1 MGELNRSITPPMLW
15 AMGVG
20 CAFAGLFFGW
30 NLGLAR
36 GGTLGLGLALIVVT
50 VLYLTFTL
58 SYAELACAIPRAGGV
73 MSYADRALGRSW
85 GFWAGMA
92 QNVELIFAPP
102 AIAFAIGD
110 YLHLFVPRL
119 PLLSIAFGAY
129 LLFTWL
135 NIRGAHTAAIVELI
149 VTSIAVL
156 SLIIF
161 CVVALPHLQL
171 EHLTRDALPH
181 GWQGAVA
188 AIPFAVWCF
197 LGIEAIANMAEETV
211 NPQRT
216 LPRVFVAAFLTLAVL
231 AVLTFIGAAGV
242 DGWQTIVFKLD
253 GSVSDSPLPMA
264 LAKVM
269 ATHHPLYQFLFA
281 AGLLGLVGSFHGLIL
296 ASGRSTMEF
305 GRMRHGPAFL
315 AKLDSR
321 HQTPANALKFNC
333 ALGLLALASGHT
345 SDLILLSVFG
355 ALTLY
360 ILAMISLL
368 VLRVKEPSLP
378 RPFLTPCYP
387 FFPWIALV
395 LSLLTFLAILLSH
408 RGLGSL
414 YLALMVV
421 SFLIHRR
428 TAALPSSPPIR

>member
-1 MGELNRSITPPMLW
+1 MAELNRSITPLMLW

-36 GGTLGLGLALIVVT
+36 GGTLGLGLALVV
-50 VLYLTFTL
+50 VSILYLTFTL
-58 SYAELACAIPRAGGV
+58 SYAELSCAIPRAGGV

-85 GFWAGMA
+85 GFGAGMA
-92 QNVELIFAPP
+92 QNVEFIFAPP

-110 YLHLFVPRL
+110 YLHLFAPRL
-119 PLLSIAFGAY
+119 PLLSIAFAAY
-129 LLFTWL
+129 ILFTWL
-135 NIRGAHTAAIVELI
+135 NIRGVKAAAMAELI
-149 VTSIAVL
+149 ITGLAVA

-161 CVVALPHLQL
+161 CFVSLPHLQL
-171 EHLTRDALPH
+171 ENLTRDALPH

-216 LPRVFVAAFLTLAVL
+216 LPKAFIAAFLTLAVL
-231 AVLTFIGAAGV
+231 ALLTFIGATGV

-269 ATHHPLYQFLFA
+269 DAHHPLYQLLYV
-281 AGLLGLVGSFHGLIL
+281 AGLFGLIGSFHGLIL
-296 ASGRSTMEF
+296 ASGRSTLEF
-305 GRMRHGPAFL
+305 GRMRHAPSFL
-315 AKLDSR
+315 ARLDPR
-321 HQTPANALKFNC
+321 HQTPANALKLNC
-333 ALGLLALASGHT
+333 AIGLLALASGRT

-387 FFPWIALV
+387 FFPLIALV
-395 LSLLTFLAILLSH
+395 LSLMTFLAILITHLS
-408 RGLGSL
+408 LGCL
-414 YLALMVV
+414 YLALMGV
-421 SFLIHRR
+421 SFVIHRR
-428 TAALPSSPPIR
+428 KASLAAPL

>member
-1 MGELNRSITPPMLW
+1 MAELNRSITPVMLW

-36 GGTLGLGLALIVVT
+36 GGTLGLGLALVV
-50 VLYLTFTL
+50 VSFLYLTFTL

-73 MSYADRALGRSW
+73 MSYADRALGRGW
-85 GFWAGMA
+85 GFLAGMA

-110 YLHLFVPRL
+110 YLHLFLPRL

-129 LLFTWL
+129 IFFTWL
-135 NIRGAHTAAIVELI
+135 NIRGVNVAAKAELI
-149 VTSIAVL
+149 VTAVAVV
-156 SLIIF
+156 SLIVF
-161 CVVALPHLQL
+161 CAVSLPHLQL
-171 EHLTRDALPH
+171 EHLTRDALPY
-181 GWQGAVA
+181 GWKGAVA

-216 LPRVFVAAFLTLAVL
+216 LPRVFIGAFLTLAVL

-269 ATHHPLYQFLFA
+269 STQHPLYQFLYV
-281 AGLLGLVGSFHGLIL
+281 AGLFGLVGSFHGLIL
-296 ASGRSTMEF
+296 ASGRSTLEF

-315 AKLDSR
+315 GKLDPR
-321 HQTPANALKFNC
+321 HQSPANALKFNC
-333 ALGLLALASGHT
+333 ALGLLALASGRT

-360 ILAMISLL
+360 IFAMISLL

-408 RGLGSL
+408 RTLGCV
-414 YLALMVV
+414 YLALIAV
-421 SFLIHRR
+421 SLLIHRR
-428 TAALPSSPPIR
+428 TAPLTA

>member
-1 MGELNRSITPPMLW
+1 MAELNRSITPLMLW

-36 GGTLGLGLALIVVT
+36 GGTLGLGLALVV
-50 VLYLTFTL
+50 VAILYLTFTL

-85 GFWAGMA
+85 GFGAGMA
-92 QNVELIFAPP
+92 QNIELLFAPP

-110 YLHLFVPRL
+110 YLHLFLPRV
-119 PLLSIAFGAY
+119 PLLAIAFAAY

-135 NIRGAHTAAIVELI
+135 NIRGANAAAKLELI
-149 VTSIAVL
+149 ITAVAVA

-161 CVVALPHLQL
+161 SLVSLPHLQL
-171 EHLTRDALPH
+171 DHLTRNALPH

-188 AIPFAVWCF
+188 AIPFAIWCF
-197 LGIEAIANMAEETV
+197 LGVEAIANMAEETV
-211 NPQRT
+211 NPQST
-216 LPRVFVAAFLTLAVL
+216 LPKAFLSAFLTLAVL
-231 AVLTFIGAAGV
+231 ALLTFVGAAGV

-269 ATHHPLYQFLFA
+269 ETHHPLYQFLFA

-296 ASGRSTMEF
+296 ASGRSTLEF
-305 GRMRHGPAFL
+305 GRMRHGPAGL
-315 AKLDSR
+315 AKLDPR
-321 HQTPANALKFNC
+321 RQTPANALKFNC
-333 ALGLLALASGHT
+333 VIGLLALASGHT

-360 ILAMISLL
+360 AVAMISVL

-395 LSLLTFLAILLSH
+395 LALLCLVSILLSH
-408 RGLGSL
+408 RGLGCI
-414 YLALMVV
+414 YLAIMVV
-421 SFLIHRR
+421 SLLIQQR
-428 TAALPSSPPIR
+428 TTTLSAPL

>member
-1 MGELNRSITPPMLW
+1 MAELNRSITPLMLW

-36 GGTLGLGLALIVVT
+36 GGTLGLGLALVV
-50 VLYLTFTL
+50 VAILYLTFTL

-73 MSYADRALGRSW
+73 MAYADRALGRSW

-92 QNVELIFAPP
+92 QSIELIFAPP

-110 YLHLFVPRL
+110 YLHLFAPRL
-119 PLLSIAFGAY
+119 PLLAIAASAY
-129 LLFTWL
+129 ILFTWL
-135 NIRGAHTAAIVELI
+135 NIRGANMAAKLELMITAL
-149 VTSIAVL
+149 AVA

-161 CVVALPHLQL
+161 SLVSLPHLQL
-171 EHLTRDALPH
+171 EHLTRDAWPH

-188 AIPFAVWCF
+188 AIPFAIWCF
-197 LGIEAIANMAEETV
+197 LGVEAIANLAEETV
-211 NPQRT
+211 NPQTT
-216 LPRVFVAAFLTLAVL
+216 LPKAFLAAFLTLAVL
-231 AVLTFIGAAGV
+231 AVLTFVGAAGV

-269 ATHHPLYQFLFA
+269 ETHHPLYQLLFA

-296 ASGRSTMEF
+296 ASGRSTLEF
-305 GRMRHGPAFL
+305 GRMRHGPAGL
-315 AKLDSR
+315 AKLDPR
-321 HQTPANALKFNC
+321 RQTPANALKFNC
-333 ALGLLALASGHT
+333 AVGLLALGSGHT

-360 ILAMISLL
+360 AVAMISLL
-368 VLRVKEPSLP
+368 VLRTKEPSLP

-387 FFPWIALV
+387 YFPWIALV
-395 LSLLTFLAILLSH
+395 LSLAAFLAILLSH
-408 RGLGSL
+408 RGLGCI
-414 YLALMVV
+414 YLAIMVA
-421 SFLIHRR
+421 SLLIHRR
-428 TAALPSSPPIR
+428 TTTLSAPM

>member
-1 MGELNRSITPPMLW
+1 MAELNRSITPLMLW

-36 GGTLGLGLALIVVT
+36 GGTLGLGLALVV
-50 VLYLTFTL
+50 VAILYLTFTL

-85 GFWAGMA
+85 GFGAGMA
-92 QNVELIFAPP
+92 QNIELMFAPP

-110 YLHLFVPRL
+110 YLHLFAPRI
-119 PLLSIAFGAY
+119 PLLAIAAGAY
-129 LLFTWL
+129 ILFTWL
-135 NIRGAHTAAIVELI
+135 NIRGANTAAKLELV
-149 VTSIAVL
+149 VTAIAVI

-161 CVVALPHLQL
+161 SLVSLPHLQL
-171 EHLTRDALPH
+171 DHLTRDALPH

-188 AIPFAVWCF
+188 AIPFAIWCF
-197 LGIEAIANMAEETV
+197 LGVEAIANMAEETV
-211 NPQRT
+211 NPQST
-216 LPRVFVAAFLTLAVL
+216 LPKAFISAFLTLAVSAL
-231 AVLTFIGAAGV
+231 LTFVGAAGV

-264 LAKVM
+264 LSKVM
-269 ATHHPLYQFLFA
+269 ETHHPLYQFLFA

-296 ASGRSTMEF
+296 ASGRSTLEF
-305 GRMRHGPAFL
+305 GRMRHGPAGL
-315 AKLDSR
+315 AKLDPR
-321 HQTPANALKFNC
+321 RQTPANALKFNC
-333 ALGLLALASGHT
+333 VIGLLALASGHT

-360 ILAMISLL
+360 AVAMISLL

-395 LSLLTFLAILLSH
+395 LSLLLLLSILLSH
-408 RGLGSL
+408 RGLGCI

-421 SFLIHRR
+421 SLLIHQR
-428 TAALPSSPPIR
+428 TSTLTAPL

>member
-1 MGELNRSITPPMLW
+1 MGELKRTISPLMLW

-36 GGTLGLGLALIVVT
+36 GGTLGLALALIMVSI
-50 VLYLTFTL
+50 LYLTFTL
-58 SYAELACAIPRAGGV
+58 SYAELSCAIPRAGGV

-85 GFWAGMA
+85 GFCAGMA

-110 YLHLFVPRL
+110 YLHLYLPKL
-119 PLLSIAFGAY
+119 PLLLIAFGAY
-129 LLFTWL
+129 LVFTWL
-135 NIRGAHTAAIVELI
+135 NIRGVNAAAVAELI
-149 VTSIAVL
+149 VTIVAVA

-161 CVVALPHLQL
+161 CIVSLPHLQL
-171 EHLTRDALPH
+171 AHLTRDALPH

-188 AIPFAVWCF
+188 AIPFAIWCF

-216 LPRVFVAAFLTLAVL
+216 LPRAFIAAFLTLAVL
-231 AVLTFIGAAGV
+231 ATLTFIGAAGV

-269 ATHHPLYQFLFA
+269 SSHHPLYQFLYV
-281 AGLLGLVGSFHGLIL
+281 AGLFGLVSSFHGLIL
-296 ASGRSTMEF
+296 ASGRSTLEF
-305 GRMRHGPAFL
+305 GRMRHGPEFL
-315 AKLDSR
+315 AKLDR
-321 HQTPANALKFNC
+321 RRQTPANALKFNC
-333 ALGLLALASGHT
+333 ALGLLALASGRT

-360 ILAMISLL
+360 IFAMISLL
-368 VLRVKEPSLP
+368 VLREKEPSLP

-395 LSLLTFLAILLSH
+395 LSLMTFLAILVSHLTLGCLYMGLMALS
-408 RGLGSL
+408 
-414 YLALMVV
+414 LM
-421 SFLIHRR
+421 IHRR
-428 TAALPSSPPIR
+428 TESMA

>member
-1 MGELNRSITPPMLW
+1 MGELNRTMSPLMLW

-36 GGTLGLGLALIVVT
+36 GGTLGLALALVMVSI
-50 VLYLTFTL
+50 LYLTFTL
-58 SYAELACAIPRAGGV
+58 SYAELSCAIPRAGGV

-85 GFWAGMA
+85 GFCAGMA

-110 YLHLFVPRL
+110 YLHLFL
-119 PLLSIAFGAY
+119 PKLPILSIAFGAY
-129 LLFTWL
+129 LIFTWL
-135 NIRGAHTAAIVELI
+135 NIRGVNAAALAELI
-149 VTSIAVL
+149 VTIIAVA
-156 SLIIF
+156 SLIVF
-161 CVVALPHLQL
+161 CAVSLPHLQL
-171 EHLTRDALPH
+171 AHLTRDALPH

-188 AIPFAVWCF
+188 AIPFAIWCF
-197 LGIEAIANMAEETV
+197 LGIEAIANMAEEAV

-216 LPRVFVAAFLTLAVL
+216 LPRAFIAAFLTLAVL
-231 AVLTFIGAAGV
+231 ATLTFIGAAGV

-269 ATHHPLYQFLFA
+269 STHHPLYQFLYV
-281 AGLLGLVGSFHGLIL
+281 AGLFGLVSSFHGLIL
-296 ASGRSTMEF
+296 ASGRSTLEF
-305 GRMRHGPAFL
+305 GRMRHGPVFL
-315 AKLDSR
+315 AKLDR
-321 HQTPANALKFNC
+321 HRQTPANALKFNC
-333 ALGLLALASGHT
+333 ALGLLALASGRT

-360 ILAMISLL
+360 IFAMISLL
-368 VLRVKEPSLP
+368 VLREKEPSLP

-395 LSLLTFLAILLSH
+395 LSLMTFLAILVSH
-408 RGLGSL
+408 RTLGSF
-414 YLALMVV
+414 YLGLMVL
-421 SFLIHRR
+421 SMMIHRR
-428 TAALPSSPPIR
+428 TASMA